1 MKDYREYEEM
11 FPEVKVDEP
20 IVSYYAYKEGKS
32 YNFKSLRE
40 ASFFSKLHEKI
51 VENADTIKEQRKA
64 NAERHKKIQ
73 ELWMEELK
81 EEFKE
86 LVDLGVFQEIYSYV
100 IENHNEYDDS
110 FYDAIDRFYSIIIM
124 ALNNSKHND

>member
-64 NAERHKKIQ
+64 NAERQKNIQ
-73 ELWMEELK
+73 DLWFADLK
-81 EEFKE
+81 DEFKE
-86 LVDLGVFQEIYSYV
+86 LVDLGVFNEVYSFVSEDREPY
-100 IENHNEYDDS
+100 EHNV
-110 FYDAIDRFYSIIIM
+110 YDAIDRIYAIIVM
-124 ALNNSKHND
+124 ALNNSKK